1 MKFSPAKMEY
11 LSDALV
17 DELAEI
23 DGVLFQGNDVDLKH
37 AITDIIADELTIEER
52 LDAEIH
58 GLLKA
63 YKYEITMER
72 LSYDDLFRKTK
83 QRLVKERKIVL

>member
-1 MKFSPAKMEY
+1 MKLSPAKIEN
-11 LSDALV
+11 LSEMLI

-23 DGVLFQGNDVDLKH
+23 EGVLFQGSDVDLKH
-37 AITDIIADELTIEER
+37 AINEIMTHELMIEER

-58 GLLKA
+58 GMLKA